1 MINIDILFTILLS
14 LVMVYGAVLHYRYW
28 HRDNAGS
35 PRILN
40 QRKIIALT
48 LSVGGVV
55 LWFICSAVY
64 LYYDRTRSD
73 IPDAQLGR
81 LYPLMNHGLVVY
93 VTLMERNS

>member
-1 MINIDILFTILLS
+1 MIDIDVLFTIVLS

-40 QRKIIALT
+40 LRKIIALT

-64 LYYDRTRSD
+64 LYYTTT
-73 IPDAQLGR
+73 GR
-81 LYPLMNHGLVVY
+81 APISQMHSR
-93 VTLMERNS
+93 EDSIA